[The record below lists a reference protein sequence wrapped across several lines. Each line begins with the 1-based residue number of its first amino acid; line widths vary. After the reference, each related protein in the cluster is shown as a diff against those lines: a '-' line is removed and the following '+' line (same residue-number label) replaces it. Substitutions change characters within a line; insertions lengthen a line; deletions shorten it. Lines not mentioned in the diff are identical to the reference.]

1 MECNEQQS
9 RKSRSELSIDLLV
22 SLDRVLLS
30 LALSTLVYEWRRYLA
45 AVIALAVAAVLVLSL
60 TGMLM
65 GVSKSFTA
73 TVDRS
78 PGEIMILPPQAQSLF
93 SNNSGQPRRLIPK
106 IYADA
111 SVVEVQALNFNFAFW
126 SNFPK
131 DGQAAKADGV
141 QIIMVDPVPGAVTL
155 PNDFG
160 DDLVQALQEPYSV
173 VVDVSSLNKLGVQ
186 LGDKA
191 KINGLTVTVRGVT
204 KTYPS
209 LFNAMVFMSSQT
221 GKLLKLLNE
230 GQRVGPLVV
239 KIRNPAVA
247 QQVAAELNA
256 MSEGGYKAWSRED
269 LSEASQK
276 SMLKE
281 GGISVMIG
289 FAVVV
294 GTFIGIVITWQT
306 LQGAILANIKEFAS
320 LRALGVSM
328 GSLRL
333 IVLELSLWVGLGG
346 MLLAATITGMVWMLG
361 RTFGVPMDFPLFV
374 DLPVAITLLLIAL
387 ASGALSLGVLKKSQP
402 ADLLR

>member
-1 MECNEQQS
+1 M
-9 RKSRSELSIDLLV
+9 I
-22 SLDRVLLS
+22 
-30 LALSTLVYEWRRYLA
+30 YEWRRYLA
-45 AVIALAVAAVLVLSL
+45 AVISLAVAAVLVLSM

-78 PGEIMILPPQAQSLF
+78 PGEVMVLPPQAESLF

-106 IYADA
+106 LYGHA

-131 DGQAAKADGV
+131 EGQVAKVEGV
-141 QIIMVDPVPGAVTL
+141 QVIMIDPVPGAVTL
-155 PNDFG
+155 PKDFG

-173 VVDVSSLNKLGVQ
+173 VVDQSSLNKLGVH

-191 KINGLTVTVRGVT
+191 KINGLTVSVRAT
-204 KTYPS
+204 TNTYPS
-209 LFNAMVFMSSQT
+209 LFNAMVFMSGQT
-221 GKLLKLLNE
+221 GKLLNLLNE
-230 GQRVGPLVV
+230 GQRVGPLIV
-239 KIRNPAVA
+239 KIRDPALGR
-247 QQVAAELNA
+247 QVAAELNA
-256 MSEGGYKAWSRED
+256 ISEGHYKAWSRED
-269 LSEASQK
+269 LSEASQI

-294 GTFIGIVITWQT
+294 GTFVGIIITWQT

-328 GSLRL
+328 GALRL
-333 IVLELSLWVGLGG
+333 IVLELSLWVGIAG
-346 MLLAATITGMVWMLG
+346 MLLAATITGTVWVLG
-361 RTFGVPMDFPLFV
+361 RTFDVPIDLPLFV
-374 DLPVAITLLLIAL
+374 DLPVAIALLVIAL

>member
-1 MECNEQQS
+1 
-9 RKSRSELSIDLLV
+9 LI
-22 SLDRVLLS
+22 
-30 LALSTLVYEWRRYLA
+30 YEWRRYLA
-45 AVIALAVAAVLVLSL
+45 AVIALGVAAVLVLSM
-60 TGMLM
+60 TGMFM

-78 PGEIMILPPQAQSLF
+78 PGEVMVLAPQAESLF
-93 SNNSGQPRRLIPK
+93 SNNSGQPRRIIPK
-106 IYADA
+106 IYNNTD
-111 SVVEVQALNFNFAFW
+111 VVDVQALNFNFAFW

-131 DGQAAKADGV
+131 DGQAAKSQGV
-141 QIIMVDPVPGAVTL
+141 QIVMVDPNPGAVTL
-155 PNDFG
+155 PSDFG

-173 VVDVSSLNKLGVQ
+173 VVDQSSMNRLGVQ

-191 KINGLTVTVRGVT
+191 KINGLAVTVRGT
-204 KTYPS
+204 THTYAS
-209 LFNAMVFMSSQT
+209 MLNAMVFMSRET
-221 GKLLKLLNE
+221 GKLLGLLNE
-230 GQRVGPLVV
+230 GPRVGPLIV
-239 KIRNPAVA
+239 KIRNPALA

-256 MSEGGYKAWSRED
+256 VSDGHYKAWSRQD

-328 GSLRL
+328 RSLRL
-333 IVLELSLWVGLGG
+333 IVLELSLWVGAAG
-346 MLLAATITGMVWMLG
+346 MLLAATITALVWVLG
-361 RTFGVPMDFPLFV
+361 RSFGVPMDFPLFIDV
-374 DLPVAITLLLIAL
+374 PVAIALLIVAL

>member
-1 MECNEQQS
+1 M
-9 RKSRSELSIDLLV
+9 
-22 SLDRVLLS
+22 S
-30 LALSTLVYEWRRYLA
+30 LALSTLIYEWRRYLA

-60 TGMLM
+60 TGMFM

-106 IYADA
+106 IYGDA

-126 SNFPK
+126 TNFPK
-131 DGQAAKADGV
+131 EGQAAKAEGV
-141 QIIMVDPVPGAVTL
+141 QIIMIDPVPGAVTL
-155 PNDFG
+155 PKDLG
-160 DDLVQALQEPYSV
+160 DDLMQVLREPYSV
-173 VVDVSSLNKLGVQ
+173 VIDESSLNKLGVHV
-186 LGDKA
+186 GDKA
-191 KINGLTVTVRGVT
+191 KINGLTVSVRGT
-204 KTYPS
+204 TNTYPS
-209 LFNAMVFMSSQT
+209 MFNAMVFMSRQT

-239 KIRNPAVA
+239 KIRNPALA
-247 QQVAAELNA
+247 RQVAAELNA
-256 MSEGGYKAWSRED
+256 MSDGGYKAWSRED

-333 IVLELSLWVGLGG
+333 IVLELSLWVGVVG
-346 MLLAATITGMVWMLG
+346 MLLAATITGMVWLLG
-361 RTFGVPMDFPLFV
+361 RGFGVPMDFPLFI
-374 DLPVAITLLLIAL
+374 DLPVAITLLVIAL
-387 ASGALSLGVLKKSQP
+387 VSGALSLGVLKKSQP

>member
-1 MECNEQQS
+1 M
-9 RKSRSELSIDLLV
+9 
-22 SLDRVLLS
+22 S

-45 AVIALAVAAVLVLSL
+45 AVIALAVAGVLVLSM
-60 TGMLM
+60 TGMFM

-78 PGEIMILPPQAQSLF
+78 PGEVMILPPQAESLF

-106 IYADA
+106 IYGHS

-131 DGQAAKADGV
+131 EGQVAKAEGV
-141 QIIMVDPVPGAVTL
+141 QVIIIDPVHGAVTL
-155 PNDFG
+155 PNDFS

-173 VVDVSSLNKLGVQ
+173 VIDQSSLNKLGVH

-191 KINGLTVTVRGVT
+191 KINGLTVSVRGAT
-204 KTYPS
+204 NTYPS
-209 LFNAMVFMSSQT
+209 MFNAMVFMSRQT
-221 GKLLKLLNE
+221 GKQLKLLNE

-239 KIRNPAVA
+239 KIRDPALA
-247 QQVAAELNA
+247 QQVAAELND
-256 MSEGGYKAWSRED
+256 MSDGHYKAWSRHD

-333 IVLELSLWVGLGG
+333 IVLELSLWVGVGG
-346 MLLAATITGMVWMLG
+346 MLLAATITGLVWVLG
-361 RTFGVPMDFPLFV
+361 QSFGVPLDFPLFI
-374 DLPVAITLLLIAL
+374 DLPVAITLLVIAL

>member
-1 MECNEQQS
+1 M
-9 RKSRSELSIDLLV
+9 L
-22 SLDRVLLS
+22 
-30 LALSTLVYEWRRYLA
+30 YEWRRYLA
-45 AVIALAVAAVLVLSL
+45 AVISLGVAAVLVLSMA
-60 TGMLM
+60 GMFM

-73 TVDRS
+73 SVDRS
-78 PGEIMILPPQAQSLF
+78 PGEVMILAPHAESLF
-93 SNNSGQPRRLIPK
+93 SNNSGQPRRIIPK
-106 IYADA
+106 IYGNA
-111 SVVEVQALNFNFAFW
+111 SVVDVQALNFNFAFW

-131 DGQAAKADGV
+131 EGQAAKAPGV
-141 QIIMVDPVPGAVTL
+141 QIIMVDPIPGAVTL

-173 VVDVSSLNKLGVQ
+173 VVDQSSLNKLGVQ

-191 KINGLTVTVRGVT
+191 KINGFTVSVRGET
-204 KTYPS
+204 TSYPS
-209 LFNAMVFMSSQT
+209 MLNAMVFMSRET
-221 GKLLKLLNE
+221 GKLLGLLNE
-230 GQRVGPLVV
+230 GPRVGPLIV
-239 KIRNPAVA
+239 KIRDPAQA

-256 MSEGGYKAWSRED
+256 ASDGHYKAWSRQD

-306 LQGAILANIKEFAS
+306 LQGAILANIREFAS

-333 IVLELSLWVGLGG
+333 IVLELSLWVGVVG
-346 MLLAATITGMVWMLG
+346 MLLAATITALVWVLG
-361 RTFGVPMDFPLFV
+361 RSFGVPMDFPLFI
-374 DLPVAITLLLIAL
+374 DLPVAIALLIIAL

>member
-1 MECNEQQS
+1 M
-9 RKSRSELSIDLLV
+9 
-22 SLDRVLLS
+22 
-30 LALSTLVYEWRRYLA
+30 
-45 AVIALAVAAVLVLSL
+45 
-60 TGMLM
+60 TGMFM

-78 PGEIMILPPQAQSLF
+78 PAELMILPPQAESLF

-106 IYADA
+106 IYGHA
-111 SVVEVQALNFNFAFW
+111 SVVDVQALNFNFAFW

-131 DGQAAKADGV
+131 EGQAAKAQGV
-141 QIIMVDPVPGAVTL
+141 QIIIIDPAPGAVTL

-160 DDLVQALQEPYSV
+160 VDLVQALQEPYSV
-173 VVDVSSLNKLGVQ
+173 VVDHSSLNKLGVH

-191 KINGLTVTVRGVT
+191 KINGLTVSVRAET

-209 LFNAMVFMSSQT
+209 MFNAMVFMSRQT
-221 GKLLKLLNE
+221 GKLLNLLSE

-239 KIRNPAVA
+239 KIRDPAQA
-247 QQVAAELNA
+247 QQVASELNA
-256 MSEGGYKAWSRED
+256 MSDGRYKAWSRQD

-333 IVLELSLWVGLGG
+333 IVLELSLWVGVAG
-346 MLLAATITGMVWMLG
+346 MLLAATIIAVVWVLG
-361 RTFGVPMDFPLFV
+361 RSFGVPMDFPLFI
-374 DLPVAITLLLIAL
+374 DLPVATTLLVIAL

>member
-1 MECNEQQS
+1 
-9 RKSRSELSIDLLV
+9 
-22 SLDRVLLS
+22 
-30 LALSTLVYEWRRYLA
+30 
-45 AVIALAVAAVLVLSL
+45 VIALGVAAVLVLSM
-60 TGMLM
+60 TGMFM

-78 PGEIMILPPQAQSLF
+78 PGEVMILAPQAESLF
-93 SNNSGQPRRLIPK
+93 SNNSGQPRRIIPK
-106 IYADA
+106 IYGNA
-111 SVVEVQALNFNFAFW
+111 SVVDVQALNFNFAFW

-131 DGQAAKADGV
+131 EGQAAKAQGV
-141 QIIMVDPVPGAVTL
+141 QIVMVDPLPGAVTL
-155 PNDFG
+155 PNDFSNE
-160 DDLVQALQEPYSV
+160 LVQALLEPYSV
-173 VVDVSSLNKLGVQ
+173 VIDESSLNRLGVQ

-191 KINGLTVTVRGVT
+191 KINGLTVTVRGT
-204 KTYPS
+204 TNTYPS
-209 LFNAMVFMSSQT
+209 MFNAMVFMSRQT
-221 GKLLKLLNE
+221 GKLLSLLNE
-230 GQRVGPLVV
+230 GQRVGPLIV
-239 KIRNPAVA
+239 KIRDPERA
-247 QQVAAELNA
+247 QQVTAELNA
-256 MSEGGYKAWSRED
+256 ASEGHYKAWSRQD

-281 GGISVMIG
+281 GGISVMLG

-333 IVLELSLWVGLGG
+333 IVIELSLWVGLGG
-346 MLLAATITGMVWMLG
+346 MLLAATITGIVWVLG
-361 RTFGVPMDFPLFV
+361 RSFGVPMDFPLFV
-374 DLPVAITLLLIAL
+374 DLPVAIALLIIAL

>member
-1 MECNEQQS
+1 
-9 RKSRSELSIDLLV
+9 LG
-22 SLDRVLLS
+22 
-30 LALSTLVYEWRRYLA
+30 
-45 AVIALAVAAVLVLSL
+45 VAAVLVLSL
-60 TGMLM
+60 TGMFM

-93 SNNSGQPRRLIPK
+93 SNDSGQPRRLIPK
-106 IYADA
+106 IYGDA

-131 DGQAAKADGV
+131 EGQAAKSEGV

-155 PNDFG
+155 PRDFG
-160 DDLVQALQEPYSV
+160 DELVQALQEPYAV
-173 VVDVSSLNKLGVQ
+173 VIDESSLNKLGVHP
-186 LGDKA
+186 GDKA
-191 KINGLTVTVRGVT
+191 KINGLTVSVRGT
-204 KTYPS
+204 TNTYPS
-209 LFNAMVFMSSQT
+209 LFNAMVFMSRQT

-239 KIRNPAVA
+239 KIRNPAQS

-256 MSEGGYKAWSRED
+256 MSDGGYKAWSREE

-294 GTFIGIVITWQT
+294 GTFIGVVITWQT

-333 IVLELSLWVGLGG
+333 IVLELSLWVGVGG
-346 MLLAATITGMVWMLG
+346 MLLAATVTALVWVLG
-361 RTFGVPMDFPLFV
+361 RTFGVPMDFPVFV
-374 DLPVAITLLLIAL
+374 DLPVAIALLVIAL

>member
-1 MECNEQQS
+1 M
-9 RKSRSELSIDLLV
+9 
-22 SLDRVLLS
+22 S
-30 LALSTLVYEWRRYLA
+30 LALSTLIYEWRRYLA

-60 TGMLM
+60 TGMFM

-106 IYADA
+106 IYGDA

-126 SNFPK
+126 TNFPK
-131 DGQAAKADGV
+131 EGQAAKAEGV
-141 QIIMVDPVPGAVTL
+141 QIIMIDPVPGAVTL
-155 PNDFG
+155 PKDLG
-160 DDLVQALQEPYSV
+160 DDLMQVLREPYSV
-173 VVDVSSLNKLGVQ
+173 VIDESSLNKLGVHV
-186 LGDKA
+186 GDKA
-191 KINGLTVTVRGVT
+191 KINGLTVSVRGT
-204 KTYPS
+204 TNTYPS
-209 LFNAMVFMSSQT
+209 MFNAMVFMSRQT

-239 KIRNPAVA
+239 KIRNPALA
-247 QQVAAELNA
+247 RQVAAELNA
-256 MSEGGYKAWSRED
+256 MSDGGYKAWSRED

-333 IVLELSLWVGLGG
+333 IVLELSLWVGVGG
-346 MLLAATITGMVWMLG
+346 MLLAATITAMVWLLG
-361 RTFGVPMDFPLFV
+361 RGFGVPMDFPLFI
-374 DLPVAITLLLIAL
+374 DLPVAITLLVIAL
-387 ASGALSLGVLKKSQP
+387 VSGALSLGVLKKSQP